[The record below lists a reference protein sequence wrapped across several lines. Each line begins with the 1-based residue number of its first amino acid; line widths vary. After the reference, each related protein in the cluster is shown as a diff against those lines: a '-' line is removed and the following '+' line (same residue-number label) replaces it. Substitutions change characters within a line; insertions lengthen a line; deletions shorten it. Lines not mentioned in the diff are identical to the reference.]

1 MNCFEIENL
10 DCSYE
15 NGKQNPKIVLE
26 IKQLSIS
33 KGKVV
38 FIVGQSGCGKSTI
51 LETLGLMNNTIVAS
65 GKTKFTFNPSEK
77 DEVDFC
83 KVWQHKNKFIS
94 EIRRNYFSF
103 IFQQTNLMK
112 NFSIEENSLL
122 PKLIKGGSK
131 KYEDTL
137 RNIGL
142 EQILI
147 ENKTKPGELSGGQQQ
162 RLAFVR
168 AILPDFKILF
178 GDEPTGNL
186 DPDNAENLIKII
198 DDEIHADSTKTA
210 IIVSHSIELAEK
222 YADVIIKIHKRVR
235 VVDEQKQMNCES
247 NISEEIYGEIDPESV
262 FEKNEDKWLFM
273 GKSIST
279 NELHK
284 RLKA

>member
-1 MNCFEIENL
+1 MMNCFEIENL
-10 DCSYE
+10 KCSYE
-15 NGKQNPKIVLE
+15 NKTQNPKVILE
-26 IKQLSIS
+26 IKELSIPQ
-33 KGKVV
+33 GKVV

-51 LETLGLMNNTIVAS
+51 LETLGLMNNTIVSTAN
-65 GKTKFTFNPSEK
+65 TKLTFRPGANNEI
-77 DEVDFC
+77 DFC
-83 KVWQHKNKFIS
+83 KIWQNKNKILS
-94 EIRRNYFSF
+94 EVRRKYFSF

-147 ENKTKPGELSGGQQQ
+147 ENKSKPGELSGGQQQ

-168 AILPDFKILF
+168 AILPDFKVLF

-198 DDEIHADSTKTA
+198 DNEIHADSTKTA

-235 VVDEQKQMNCES
+235 FVMKEGKEV
-247 NISEEIYGEIDPESV
+247 EEIYGEIDIESL
-262 FEKNEDKWLFM
+262 FEKSDDKWFAL
-273 GKSIST
+273 GKTITDS
-279 NELHK
+279 ELHQK
-284 RLKA
+284 LKA